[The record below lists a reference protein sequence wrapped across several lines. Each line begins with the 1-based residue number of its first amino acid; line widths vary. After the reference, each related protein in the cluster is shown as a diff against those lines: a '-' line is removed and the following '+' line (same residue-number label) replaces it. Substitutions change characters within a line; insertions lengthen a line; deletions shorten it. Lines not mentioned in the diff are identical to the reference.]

1 MPWLASSGA
10 EHLTDLAGLA
20 VMGLSSADK
29 LRAATRSPDD
39 TKASLVGGDV
49 GRGAMDLGALAGMA
63 APSLAAL
70 AHLRRRPSEVSH
82 VAGGG
87 SKLTNAINAASLGA
101 LMLPSVDKIQAHLR
115 GGDDKRLLGDKVHE
129 GLEVAGLGGLAAGVG
144 KGMLADRSTGNLLSG
159 ATLFGGYGTLAA
171 PAVKGLL
178 SHEHAPSEA
187 PNPDAGHK
195 AKPISELV
203 GLSLL
208 AAPSLAH
215 MVHRLCSSSCRRSR
229 SQPPSHSGPHRTRPG
244 PDPWRRRRQAPPQL
258 LGCPLRRRP
267 QCGRRTWEWLPPVQ
281 AT

>member
-1 MPWLASSGA
+1 MVPPLLDGFLEALVKEGAVPWLASQQA

-29 LRAATRSPDD
+29 LRAATKTPDD
-39 TKASLVGGDV
+39 AKASVVGGDV

-63 APSLAAL
+63 VPSVAAL
-70 AHLRRRPSEVSH
+70 AHLRQRPGQTGG

-87 SKLTNAINAASLGA
+87 SKLLNAINAASLGA
-101 LMLPSVDKIQAHLR
+101 LMLPSVDKIQAHVR
-115 GGDDKRLLGDKVHE
+115 GGDDKRLLSDKAHE

-144 KGMLADRSTGNLLSG
+144 RGMLADRSKGNLLSG
-159 ATLFGGYGTLAA
+159 AALLGGYGTLAA

-178 SHEHAPSEA
+178 SQHHEAPEGT
-187 PNPDAGHK
+187 PNPDAGRR

-215 MVHRLCSSSCRRSR
+215 MVH
-229 SQPPSHSGPHRTRPG
+229 H
-244 PDPWRRRRQAPPQL
+244 
-258 LGCPLRRRP
+258 
-267 QCGRRTWEWLPPVQ
+267 
-281 AT
+281 